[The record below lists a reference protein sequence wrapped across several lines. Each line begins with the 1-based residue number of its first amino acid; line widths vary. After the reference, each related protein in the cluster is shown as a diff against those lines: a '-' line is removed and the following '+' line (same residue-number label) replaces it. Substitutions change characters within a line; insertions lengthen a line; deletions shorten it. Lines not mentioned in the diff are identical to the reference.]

1 MSYVV
6 LKFKLCHSHGWWV
19 ILTGVANVL
28 CLFCVY
34 FCLSTQDSK
43 GMCTSLAHLLN
54 ASTMKVSLRKCRVLL
69 RIVLELIAAICQ
81 NVLGCTLG
89 TVTAFGA
96 FLEL

>member
-1 MSYVV
+1 
-6 LKFKLCHSHGWWV
+6 
-19 ILTGVANVL
+19 
-28 CLFCVY
+28 
-34 FCLSTQDSK
+34 
-43 GMCTSLAHLLN
+43 MCTSLAHLLN